1 MLSDFGLRPGT
12 AIYLGAILVG
22 GILLLMRALFW
33 LRVTQTQR
41 TERLQQRRYLEAIKT
56 SSPLEDSTAT
66 AKARGLESID
76 KHTTVT
82 RRVVVPLVI
91 GLMAI
96 LAALPFLGQLPA
108 ALLSVMVAA
117 VTVFL
122 GMAARPTVENA
133 FAGLALAWSKQIN
146 IGDTVMLDE
155 LYGTVE
161 DITVT
166 HTTLRV
172 WDWRR
177 YVVPNSR
184 MMQSNVINYSLN
196 DRYLWACIEF
206 WVAHDSDLD
215 LVEQLALEAPIGSTN
230 FVPHEGPSFWLMDI
244 KETGIQC
251 WLAAW
256 ADTPSSAWNLKHDMR
271 RALLAAFRKHGIK
284 THGYRLEPSG
294 GSPPLLETEARKPA
308 EGDKPA

>member
-1 MLSDFGLRPGT
+1 MLSDLGIRPAT
-12 AIYLGAILVG
+12 AVYLGAVLAGGVLV
-22 GILLLMRALFW
+22 LMRALFW
-33 LRVTQTQR
+33 LRLTHER
-41 TERLQQRRYLEAIKT
+41 RSERLQKRRWLEAINT
-56 SSPLEDSTAT
+56 ASPIEDPTAT

-82 RRVVVPLVI
+82 RRVVVPLVV

-96 LAALPFLGQLPA
+96 LGALPFLGQLPA

-166 HTTLRV
+166 HTTVRV

-206 WVAHDSDLD
+206 WVAHDSDID
-215 LVEQLALEAPIGSTN
+215 EVEALALKAPLGSPS
-230 FVPHEGPSFWLMDI
+230 FIPHEPPSFWLMDI

-256 ADTPSSAWNLKHDMR
+256 ANTPSSAWNLKHDMR
-271 RALLAAFRKHGIK
+271 HALLKAFREHGIK
-284 THGYRLEPSG
+284 THAYRLDPDVSRAPNSRPSRT
-294 GSPPLLETEARKPA
+294 GSDEAA
-308 EGDKPA
+308 

>member
-230 FVPHEGPSFWLMDI
+230 FVPHEGPSFWL
-244 KETGIQC
+244 
-251 WLAAW
+251 
-256 ADTPSSAWNLKHDMR
+256 
-271 RALLAAFRKHGIK
+271 
-284 THGYRLEPSG
+284 
-294 GSPPLLETEARKPA
+294 
-308 EGDKPA
+308 